1 MKKLYLILI
10 IIFVSLNLRP
20 AITSVGPLLGQI
32 QADLHISAGSASLIT
47 TLPVLCMGLFSLLAI
62 KISQRFSV
70 EKALFIAMLLL
81 FVATLARFF
90 VDSLTSLLLTAL
102 IAGIGIGIV
111 GPLIA
116 GFIKKHFPENN
127 GMMSFYSVSMVVG
140 AAVASSFTIP
150 LFTAFNESWQMSLSF
165 WSLLAVIAALLLLP
179 LIKNSPTNKNQ
190 LVKLSS
196 LWHQAFPMMLFFS
209 FMAAIFYIL
218 TAWLSPY
225 VQATGMSRYHSGL
238 LLAVFTGVQIPV
250 SFLIPLLV
258 TRFGKQYLWLIF
270 CGIAELLGVLFLI
283 GGLSPWFSTIILGI
297 GAGGLFP
304 LALLLPM
311 TRAQTSQEAISLS
324 ALMQFGGFIIG
335 ACGPLLFGL
344 MIDYFGNFSLAW
356 GMVVILIVT
365 MLASVIK
372 IARASY

>member
-32 QADLHISAGSASLIT
+32 QTDLHISASSASLIT
-47 TLPVLCMGLFSLLAI
+47 TFPVLCMGLFSLLAI

-70 EKALFIAMLLL
+70 EKALFLAMLLL

-90 VDSLTSLLLTAL
+90 VYSLTSLLLTAL

-150 LFTAFNESWQMSLSF
+150 LFTAFNDSWQMSLSF

-190 LVKLSS
+190 LVKISS
-196 LWHQAFPMMLFFS
+196 LWRQAFPMMLFFS

-218 TAWLSPY
+218 TAWLPPY

-270 CGIAELLGVLFLI
+270 CGAAELLGVLFLI
-283 GGLSPWFSTIILGI
+283 GGLSPWFATIILGI

-311 TRAQTSQEAISLS
+311 TRAKTPQEAISLS

-356 GMVVILIVT
+356 GMVSILIVT

-372 IARASY
+372 LARVSY